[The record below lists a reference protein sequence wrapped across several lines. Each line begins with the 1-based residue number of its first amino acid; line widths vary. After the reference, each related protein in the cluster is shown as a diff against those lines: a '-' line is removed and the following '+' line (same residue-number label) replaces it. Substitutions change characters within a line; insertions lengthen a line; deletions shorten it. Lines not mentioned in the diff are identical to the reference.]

1 MSVEFERVTLLAT
14 TPEEA
19 FDVSLDV
26 DFHLES
32 FRESGEQVVGGTK
45 AGTMGLGD
53 VVTWRARHFGV
64 WWTMTST
71 ITAFDR
77 PHSFVDE
84 QKKGPFKR
92 FHHLHTFELT
102 SDGKTRMSDFVT
114 FEAPLGP
121 LGKIAER
128 VALARYLPKLIDLR
142 NAELE
147 AHFNQ

>member
-32 FRESGEQVVGGTK
+32 FRESGEHVVGGTK

-84 QKKGPFKR
+84 QKQGPFKR